1 MNKLAALGFCFATSA
16 LSLAPAVAQ
25 LAPDRLYYGI
35 NREIPVEVAV
45 PSGKEGE
52 AVIELL
58 RPVSAE
64 KVATAS
70 VLPGKVNLATL
81 FPNLWNTK
89 TPSLLYAQLSVG
101 GEKIGPALVL
111 QPMVSPKYASL
122 QPGSREPKFSSS
134 GETYSGLRIYIDKYV
149 RFDTDKGVIEFQLR
163 PDVAP
168 NTAWNFRELAG
179 GGFYTDVIFH
189 RIVPTRQDGQP
200 FVIQV
205 GDPTAT
211 GTGGPGYL
219 IDLEPSSRPNDPS
232 GLPHDFGV
240 LSMARSGDPNSNG
253 SQVFVCLSKGG
264 TAFLDGNYT
273 SFGQAIKGAE
283 VIQAIAAAPIGAEGR
298 PLDPTPR
305 IKTASL
311 VDAAPYGTGPKPV
324 TLGNAKTPSLES
336 NQPAK
341 SEAPAQR

>member
-1 MNKLAALGFCFATSA
+1 MNRLSRLAIGVV
-16 LSLAPAVAQ
+16 PAFLTAIGANAQ
-25 LAPDRLYYGI
+25 LAPERLYYGV
-35 NREIPVEVAV
+35 NREIPIVVTV
-45 PSGKEGE
+45 PSGKQGE

-58 RPVSAE
+58 RPETAE

-81 FPNLWNTK
+81 FPNLWNAK
-89 TPSLLYAQLSVG
+89 TPSLLYAQLVVG

-111 QPMVSPKYASL
+111 QPMVNPKLASM
-122 QPGSREPKFSSS
+122 QPGAPGPRFAST
-134 GETYSGLRIYIDKYV
+134 GETYSGLRIYVDKNV

-168 NTAWNFRELAG
+168 NSSWNFRQLADG
-179 GGFYTDVIFH
+179 GYYTDVIFH

-219 IDLEPSSRPNDPS
+219 IDLEPST
-232 GLPHDFGV
+232 LQHDFGV

-253 SQVFVCLSKGG
+253 SQVFVCLSRGG

-273 SFGQAIKGAE
+273 TFGQAISGAD
-283 VIQAIAAAPIGAEGR
+283 VIQAIAASPIGAEGR
-298 PLDPTPR
+298 PLDPQPR
-305 IKTASL
+305 IKSASL

-324 TLGNAKTPSLES
+324 TAPGAKSQSPVS
-336 NQPAK
+336 NSPAK
-341 SEAPAQR
+341 SEAPAPR